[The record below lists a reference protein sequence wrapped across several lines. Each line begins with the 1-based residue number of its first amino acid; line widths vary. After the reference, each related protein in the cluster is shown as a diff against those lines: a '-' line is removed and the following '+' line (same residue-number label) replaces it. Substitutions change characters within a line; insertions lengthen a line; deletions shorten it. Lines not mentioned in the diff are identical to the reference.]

1 MATAL
6 GNEKVDISR
15 DFGILDRCARRVKVQ
30 KKVIDEIS
38 QAKDVISQL
47 EKCDKLAVDCEG
59 VDLGGKDGSMT
70 YLQISSENGIVYIFD
85 LLKFGEKFFE
95 QGLKRILESE
105 TIIKIMFDC
114 RADSRTLWFEF
125 GVRLTNIYDLQLLEY
140 IVRIHNG
147 GRKTIYPPKE
157 TWHSRNPVISG
168 MSGTIK
174 FYTSKARLAT
184 FGIND
189 FQNIKRATGNIMD
202 DDTSIWRHRPARDS
216 LLTYAALDVFLLWEL
231 FTTLKRKLPFN
242 GIQEVRLKIGS
253 ERYAGARRDVDEI
266 DELFLRTPVL
276 QSFIIPELGRDGIS
290 IQDFPKADK
299 KCNGCKRLM
308 PKIREVDDLCLDCG
322 EIKRAADAYSALH
335 KRAK

>member
-6 GNEKVDISR
+6 GNDISA
-15 DFGILDRCARRVKVQ
+15 DFVTLETCARCVKIL
-30 KKVIDEIS
+30 KRVIDEIS

-95 QGLKRILESE
+95 QGLKRILESD
-105 TIIKIMFDC
+105 TITKIMFDC
-114 RADSRTLWFEF
+114 RSDSHVLWREF

-140 IVRIHNG
+140 MVRTRNG
-147 GRKTIYPPKE
+147 GRQTMYPPKE
-157 TWHSRNPVISG
+157 AWHSRNPIISG

-174 FYTSKARLAT
+174 FHVSKARLAT

-189 FQNIKRATGNIMD
+189 FEKIKKTSGNIMKKD
-202 DDTSIWRHRPARDS
+202 KSIWRHRPARDS

-242 GIQEVRLKIGS
+242 GIQGIRLKIGS
-253 ERYAGARRDVDEI
+253 ERYAGARRDVDDV
-266 DELFLRTPVL
+266 DELFLRTIAL

-290 IQDFPKADK
+290 IQEFPKADK

-308 PKIREVDDLCLDCG
+308 PKIRKVDDLCLDCG
-322 EIKRAADAYSALH
+322 EIKRVADAYSALH